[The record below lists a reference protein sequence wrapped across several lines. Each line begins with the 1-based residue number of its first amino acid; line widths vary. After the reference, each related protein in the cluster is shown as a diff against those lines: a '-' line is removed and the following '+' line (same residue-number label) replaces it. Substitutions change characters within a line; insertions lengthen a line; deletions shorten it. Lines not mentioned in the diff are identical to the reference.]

1 MPIHLHGWHLRLQLP
16 PDVVDTF
23 LHACMALV
31 KLISAIV
38 TLVDLELAHLQLSG
52 FPSFLNERN
61 MTQIFCATDTLWR
74 NDGQVDLLRRMEM
87 LNMCSQ
93 RWRSYWTCEPAT
105 RTNLLRRMEMLN
117 MCSEMEEP
125 LDMDMST
132 CSAHIFQ
139 SSLCLVKKF
148 YQTFF
153 KIVISTF
160 INLQPVK
167 GAT

>member
-1 MPIHLHGWHLRLQLP
+1 MPIHLHGWHLWLQLP

-31 KLISAIV
+31 KLISTTV

-93 RWRSYWTCEPAT
+93 RWSYWTCEPAT
-105 RTNLLRRMEMLN
+105 RTISISWEEWRCSTCALRWRSHWTWT
-117 MCSEMEEP
+117 CQP
-125 LDMDMST
+125 AT
-132 CSAHIFQ
+132 CSAYIFQ
-139 SSLCLVKKF
+139 SSLCLVRKF
-148 YQTFF
+148 YQTSCKEILSNF
-153 KIVISTF
+153 
-160 INLQPVK
+160 L
-167 GAT
+167 